1 MGREKKTSPEIDGYK
16 YEVTQLGAI
25 DGRKM
30 LEQLTLMALP
40 GLGAL
45 LGSPALSKAENLAAG
60 LAGVDVAELDLAA
73 FAQAMVKSTDPN
85 ALNAMM
91 DQLAQTTAIYG
102 TGFGDG
108 GAPMSRHFDE
118 HFAARYDAMMKWFG
132 FALWV
137 NFGSF
142 FGAEGSVEELVG
154 KLRSLG
160 RPSASPS
167 TSTGTAG
174 GQ

>member
-1 MGREKKTSPEIDGYK
+1 MSREKKTSPEIDGYK
-16 YEVTQLGAI
+16 YEVMQLGAI

-45 LGSPALSKAENLAAG
+45 LGSPALSKAGKLAAG
-60 LAGVDVAELDLAA
+60 LSGVEVSELDFSG
-73 FAQAMVKSTDPN
+73 FAQAMAKNMDPN

-91 DQLAQTTAIYG
+91 DQLAQTTAIRG
-102 TGFGDG
+102 NGFGDG

-118 HFAARYDAMMKWFG
+118 HFAARYDVMMKWFG

-142 FGAEGSVEELVG
+142 FGAGGSVEELVE
-154 KLRSLG
+154 KLRSLA

-174 GQ
+174 GP

>member
-45 LGSPALSKAENLAAG
+45 LGSPALSKAGKLPS
-60 LAGVDVAELDLAA
+60 GVSGVQVSEFDLAA

-85 ALNAMM
+85 TLNAIM
-91 DQLAQTTAIYG
+91 DQLSQTTAIYG
-102 TGFGDG
+102 TEFGSG
-108 GAPMSRHFDE
+108 GAPMPRHFDD

-142 FGAEGSVEELVG
+142 FGAGGSVEELVG
-154 KLRSLG
+154 KLRSLA